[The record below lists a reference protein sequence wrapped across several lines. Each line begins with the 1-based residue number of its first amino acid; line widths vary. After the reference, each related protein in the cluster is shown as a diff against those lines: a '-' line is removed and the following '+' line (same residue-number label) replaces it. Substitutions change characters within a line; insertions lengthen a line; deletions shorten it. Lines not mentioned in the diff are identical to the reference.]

1 MQDGTQQEQSGT
13 EKETRHLPSETPLFL
28 DWKDLKP
35 IVRFSRATLHRE
47 VNANRFPKPITTAA
61 QKTAWLKPDIE
72 KWIAA
77 RIAARDA
84 EKQVA

>member
-1 MQDGTQQEQSGT
+1 MLVDQVVN
-13 EKETRHLPSETPLFL
+13 ETASRGQLSILPAETPLFL

-47 VNANRFPKPITTAA
+47 VNAKRFPAPITTAA

-72 KWIAA
+72 RWIAG
-77 RIAARDA
+77 RIAARDGEQA
-84 EKQVA
+84 A

>member
-1 MQDGTQQEQSGT
+1 MEQSL
-13 EKETRHLPSETPLFL
+13 LPPDTPLFL

-47 VNANRFPKPITTAA
+47 VNAKRFPAPITTAA

-72 KWIAA
+72 KWIAG

-84 EKQVA
+84 GAGA

>member
-1 MQDGTQQEQSGT
+1 MLDGTHTEQTGT
-13 EKETRHLPSETPLFL
+13 EVEHGLLPPGTPLFL

-47 VNANRFPKPITTAA
+47 VNARRFPAPITTAA

-72 KWIAA
+72 KWIAG

-84 EKQVA
+84 GARA

>member
-1 MQDGTQQEQSGT
+1 MLDGTYTEQTGT
-13 EKETRHLPSETPLFL
+13 EEEHGLLPPGTPLFL
-28 DWKDLKP
+28 NWKDLKP

-47 VNANRFPKPITTAA
+47 VNARRFPAPIIMAA

-72 KWIAA
+72 KWIAG

-84 EKQVA
+84 GARA

>member
-1 MQDGTQQEQSGT
+1 MEPL
-13 EKETRHLPSETPLFL
+13 LPPEMPLFL

-47 VNANRFPKPITTAA
+47 VNARRFPAPITTAA

-84 EKQVA
+84 ETMA

>member
-1 MQDGTQQEQSGT
+1 MLLVPTVN
-13 EKETRHLPSETPLFL
+13 ETASTGQHSILSPDIPLFL

-72 KWIAA
+72 KWIAG

-84 EKQVA
+84 ETMA

>member
-1 MQDGTQQEQSGT
+1 MHVVPKGNETASGEQHGM
-13 EKETRHLPSETPLFL
+13 LPPETPLFL

-47 VNANRFPKPITTAA
+47 VNAHRFPKPITTAA

-72 KWIAA
+72 KWIAG

-84 EKQVA
+84 ETMA